1 MPNTY
6 SSLYC
11 HTIFAVKFR
20 HAATQNSFKKELF
33 GVLGNLIN
41 ESGCSTVI
49 VNGVSDHVHA
59 LFKFYPKNSISE
71 VMKGVKAKSSKWINE
86 NGFLNY
92 RFEWQTGF
100 GSFTNSQNQI
110 GKLFDYIKNQDEH
123 HEKITFR
130 EEYLNL
136 LKAHQIEFLPEY
148 LFKEL
153 E

>member
-20 HAATQNSFKKELF
+20 HAAIQNSFKKELF

-59 LFKFYPKNSISE
+59 LFKFYPKNSIDLSGKQDL
-71 VMKGVKAKSSKWINE
+71 VLSPIARIRLG
-86 NGFLNY
+86 NY
-92 RFEWQTGF
+92 L
-100 GSFTNSQNQI
+100 I
-110 GKLFDYIKNQDEH
+110 I
-123 HEKITFR
+123 
-130 EEYLNL
+130 
-136 LKAHQIEFLPEY
+136 
-148 LFKEL
+148 
-153 E
+153 